1 MIKITEEIGLETTKV
16 ADKFFENIKKFMIN
30 L

>member
-16 ADKFFENIKKFMIN
+16 ADKFFAKHKKFMIS